1 VVAVAHHQP
10 PAALIDLV
18 GERLDIGDDVGLQ
31 RRRKHLPRPSR
42 TISSSSDKLT
52 VFSLDASASET
63 APFASKNNCA
73 ILRSK
78 AQASLGALR
87 RCAAPAAGYIKR

>member
-18 GERLDIGDDVGLQ
+18 GE